1 MQIWNH
7 GLASPRGLATIAR
20 ATEEEG
26 WDGLC
31 VVDSQNLSGD
41 PYVSLAMAATV
52 TEKIGLGTAVTNSV
66 TRVAAANAAG
76 IASVDRIANGRA
88 VLGIGRGD
96 SALAPLGWAP
106 ARVAQFE
113 TYLRHLQAYLGGE
126 PVPFEELQ
134 LPDDVAPP
142 VGALG
147 LAGHPTESRLTW
159 VGNRHKVPVE
169 VAATG
174 PRLIAIAAVHAERVM
189 FALGADP
196 VRISW
201 GIEVAREAR
210 AAAGLE
216 PDGVRFGAYVNC
228 VCHPDLNVAREL
240 IKGQL
245 TTFARFSIMHGK
257 STGPTSD
264 SMDRALRSLHA
275 AYDMRSHTQSDSAQA
290 ATLTPEFIDYF
301 GVVGSPERCI
311 ERFQPL
317 AELGL
322 DKILVAAN
330 FRLTQNE
337 SEAGETARR
346 LMARELVPAVQ
357 AMS

>member
-7 GLASPRGLATIAR
+7 GLASPRGLAAVAR
-20 ATEEEG
+20 ATEEDG

-41 PYVSLAMAATV
+41 PYVSLAMAASV
-52 TEKIGLGTAVTNSV
+52 TKRIGLGTAVTNSV

-76 IASVDRIANGRA
+76 IASVDRISNGRA

-96 SALAPLGWAP
+96 SALAHLGWAP
-106 ARVAQFE
+106 ARVDQFE
-113 TYLRHLQAYLGGE
+113 TYLRHLQAYLAGKS
-126 PVPFEELQ
+126 VPFEELR
-134 LPDDVAPP
+134 LPAEVAPP
-142 VGALG
+142 VDALG
-147 LAGHPTESRLTW
+147 LADHPTESRLAW
-159 VGNRHKVPVE
+159 VGNKHKVPVE

-174 PRLIAIAAVHAERVM
+174 PRIIAIAAIHAERVM

-196 VRISW
+196 VRIRW
-201 GIEVAREAR
+201 GIGIARQARE
-210 AAAGLE
+210 AAGLE
-216 PDGVRFGAYVNC
+216 PDDIKFGAYVNC
-228 VCHPDLNVAREL
+228 VCHPDPDHAREL

-257 STGPTSD
+257 PTGPTSD
-264 SMDRALRSLHA
+264 AMDRALRSLHA
-275 AYDMRSHTQSDSAQA
+275 AYDMRSHTQGDSAQA
-290 ATLTPEFIDYF
+290 GTLTPEFIDYF

-311 ERFQPL
+311 ERFEAL
-317 AELGL
+317 AGLGL
-322 DKILVAAN
+322 DKVLIAAN
-330 FRLTQNE
+330 FRLTQDK

-346 LMARELVPAVQ
+346 LMAREVVPAVQ